1 MVAMIVPVVGKRL
14 HSVSVTE
21 NGWLFKQIARQNVAN
36 VSAHERSKT
45 ENRKCNLCLHFAM
58 CCCDCSLVRA
68 EQIARVEIP
77 EVLIGEINFRVD
89 H

>member
-1 MVAMIVPVVGKRL
+1 MATDTPASRATSFMVAMIVPVVGKRL

-45 ENRKCNLCLHFAM
+45 ENRKC
-58 CCCDCSLVRA
+58 
-68 EQIARVEIP
+68 
-77 EVLIGEINFRVD
+77 
-89 H
+89 